1 MSPDGEFNEGYL
13 GGKEGVPEP
22 LKKKAH
28 AAELGHGLGMLG
40 MPGGF

>member
-22 LKKKAH
+22 LKKKPMPRSW
-28 AAELGHGLGMLG
+28 GMG
-40 MPGGF
+40 